1 MVSRITLQEVDQTN
15 SDKDAMEI
23 NFDTPTESIKISPM
37 QHFRKGLLFSYA
49 GTHFAVD
56 MGCALCASLL
66 LHRWGVS
73 SAEFYKL
80 IILYN
85 LIAFGSQPLL
95 GWLLDVSNCQHKGM
109 IAGVL
114 LTALGCAIAENSF
127 MTAVLFLGAGNALF
141 HVGAGAG
148 VYALCE
154 GKAAP
159 SGMFV
164 APGAVGLFVGGT
176 LGATSWVSPYYA
188 TIALCLAAWGLL
200 NIPSIDFQ
208 LPVEQDHA
216 TRRPKV
222 SYIGVVLLLLLLV
235 VASRSFIGFSLPV
248 PWKGMAGAPLV
259 LLVMA
264 FAGKSLGGY
273 LADRIGWAT
282 FGSTML
288 LAVSM
293 TLVFHQHSFTAACL
307 SLFCVQATTG
317 ITLVA
322 TQSMFPNYPAF
333 SFGLPCIALLAGG
346 YPYLK
351 THPVALT
358 DPSWTIV
365 VGLCATAAIMVALI
379 MYKRKELI
387 YAST

>member
-1 MVSRITLQEVDQTN
+1 
-15 SDKDAMEI
+15 
-23 NFDTPTESIKISPM
+23 
-37 QHFRKGLLFSYA
+37 
-49 GTHFAVD
+49 
-56 MGCALCASLL
+56 
-66 LHRWGVS
+66 
-73 SAEFYKL
+73 
-80 IILYN
+80 
-85 LIAFGSQPLL
+85 
-95 GWLLDVSNCQHKGM
+95 
-109 IAGVL
+109 
-114 LTALGCAIAENSF
+114 